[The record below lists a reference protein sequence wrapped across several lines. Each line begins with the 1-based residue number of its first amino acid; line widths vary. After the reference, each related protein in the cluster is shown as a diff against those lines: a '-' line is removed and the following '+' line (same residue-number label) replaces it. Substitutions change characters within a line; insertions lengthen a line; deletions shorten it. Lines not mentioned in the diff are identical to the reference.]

1 MCAIFVGRRPMNDLW
16 TLETLK
22 RDYGDLEVSVGRI
35 PYGQC
40 LVISE
45 VHLYGLVEYFD
56 IPLDDE

>member
-1 MCAIFVGRRPMNDLW
+1 MNDLW

-22 RDYGDLEVSVGRI
+22 RDYGHLEVSVGRI

-56 IPLDDE
+56 IPLDD